1 MKEKEIFCP
10 GCFVSLDIWRET
22 SCICNEP
29 FSLYSAPDKKREYT
43 KIQENR
49 RSQRKMEIR
58 KCMLEDQGPRGQG
71 GKKERDYKTL
81 NSFDWIKLFKASQ

>member
-49 RSQRKMEIR
+49 RKKSEEDGDQEMYVRGSGAKEERKG
-58 KCMLEDQGPRGQG
+58 L
-71 GKKERDYKTL
+71 
-81 NSFDWIKLFKASQ
+81 

>member
-29 FSLYSAPDKKREYT
+29 FSLYSDPDKKRET
-43 KIQENR
+43 TPKFKKIEERN
-49 RSQRKMEIR
+49 QRKTEIR
-58 KCMLEDQGPRGQG
+58 KCMLEDQGPRR
-71 GKKERDYKTL
+71 KERDYKTL